1 MNKILVTDGMDKEQ
15 AQILRN
21 LAYEV
26 IEEELDNDQLKDR
39 VKDVSALIVRSRTK
53 VTKDIVDEAKKTGNL
68 KLVIRGGVGV
78 DNIDTVYC
86 KECGIQVRNTP
97 NASSNSVAELALA
110 QMINISRF
118 VQTANITMRQ
128 GKWEKKNYRG
138 CEIMGKTLGLVGCGR
153 IATLLGQKAKLL
165 GMNVIFYDIAC
176 FETDEFKRVS
186 LEELLKEADYISVH
200 IPGGKNN
207 EYFISEREF
216 KMMKDGVY
224 FLDLARGG
232 VVDEDA
238 LVRAIDTGKVAGA
251 ALDVYEEEP
260 TNNKAILNNPYI
272 SLTPHIGAATREAQ
286 KRIGEEI
293 VNIVKE
299 NL

>member
-1 MNKILVTDGMDKEQ
+1 MNRILVTDGMDKEQ
-15 AQILRN
+15 AEVLRN
-21 LAYEV
+21 LGYEV
-26 IEEELDNDQLKDR
+26 IEEELNHEELKDKI
-39 VKDVSALIVRSRTK
+39 KDVSVLIVRSRTK

-86 KECGIQVRNTP
+86 KECGIEVRNTP

-118 VQTANITMRQ
+118 VQTANLTMRE
-128 GKWEKKNYRG
+128 GKWEKKKYRG

-153 IATLLGQKAKLL
+153 IATLLGKKAKLL
-165 GMNVIFYDIAC
+165 GMNVIFYDIMC
-176 FETDEFKRVS
+176 FETDEFERVS
-186 LEELLKEADYISVH
+186 FKELLNRADYISVH

-207 EYFISEREF
+207 EYFISDREF
-216 KMMKDGVY
+216 EMMKDGVY

-232 VVDEDA
+232 VVDENA
-238 LVRAIDTGKVAGA
+238 LVRAINKGKVAGA

-260 TNNKAILNNPYI
+260 TNNQDLLNNPYI
-272 SLTPHIGAATREAQ
+272 SLTPHIGASTKEAQ